1 MSPAPVP
8 QPDDIERILKD
19 SSISGAMGVLAM
31 LARLLMSSKP
41 SPGYLIRHC
50 IIAFIVGF
58 FGSML
63 VRDYIQSISLQFA
76 TVGVMSYL
84 APEMCDFLIS
94 NHKRVFKWVENILEK
109 SPKGRP

>member
-1 MSPAPVP
+1 MSPTPVP
-8 QPDDIERILKD
+8 PPEEIERLLKD
-19 SSISGAMGVLAM
+19 STISGAMGVLAM
-31 LARLLMSSKP
+31 LARLLMSSRP

-63 VRDYIQSISLQFA
+63 VRDYIQSVSLQFA

-84 APEMCDFLIS
+84 APEMCDFIII
-94 NHKRVFKWVENILEK
+94 NHKKALLGIENLLDRK
-109 SPKGRP
+109 SKK

>member
-8 QPDDIERILKD
+8 PDDLERILKD

-31 LARLLMSSKP
+31 LARLLMSAKP

-63 VRDYIQSISLQFA
+63 VRDYIQSVSLQFA

-84 APEMCDFLIS
+84 APEMCDFIIL
-94 NHKRVFKWVENILEK
+94 NHKKVLLGLENILGK
-109 SPKGRP
+109 MSRK